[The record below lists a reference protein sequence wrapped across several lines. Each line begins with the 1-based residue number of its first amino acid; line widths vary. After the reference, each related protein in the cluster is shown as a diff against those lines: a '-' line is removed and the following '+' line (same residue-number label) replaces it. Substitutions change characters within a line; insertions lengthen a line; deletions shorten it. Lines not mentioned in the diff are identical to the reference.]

1 MGNNERKSS
10 RGPPPISPD
19 QLSQLASRL
28 FNPNL
33 KPPRV
38 HYAPTPP
45 SLSMSRLQPHA
56 EIDERPYYRVRRFRT
71 WNNAAPPVRLAL
83 LDPRRRGELFF
94 PPMMVPYYAA
104 VELIT
109 VRRASA
115 SISNLRHAK
124 HRDHHPRTICDSV
137 RPLNAPEGQ
146 SLDCETSRLASLAH
160 PSTGDAQDQVNAD

>member
-104 VELIT
+104 VELIL
-109 VRRASA
+109 VRRAFA
-115 SISNLRHAK
+115 SISNFRHTK

-137 RPLNAPEGQ
+137 RPLSASEAK
-146 SLDCETSRLASLAH
+146 SLDCETSRFASLAH
-160 PSTGDAQDQVNAD
+160 PGTGDAQNQANAD